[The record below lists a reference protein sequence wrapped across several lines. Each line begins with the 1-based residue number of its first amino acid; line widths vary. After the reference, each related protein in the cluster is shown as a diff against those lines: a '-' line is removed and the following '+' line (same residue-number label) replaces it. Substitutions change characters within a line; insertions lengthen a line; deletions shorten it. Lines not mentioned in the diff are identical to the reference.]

1 MAEKNGGVASGNPE
15 NSPGAAERDYC
26 DAGLHEAPD
35 GHQRVLLADTPF

>member
-26 DAGLHEAPD
+26 DAGLYEAPD
-35 GHQRVLLADTPF
+35 GHQRVLLADIPL

>member
-35 GHQRVLLADTPF
+35 GHQRVLVADTPF